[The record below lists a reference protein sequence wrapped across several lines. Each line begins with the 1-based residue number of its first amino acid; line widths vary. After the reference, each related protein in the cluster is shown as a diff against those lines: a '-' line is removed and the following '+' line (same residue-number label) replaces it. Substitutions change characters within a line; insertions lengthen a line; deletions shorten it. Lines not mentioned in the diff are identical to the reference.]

1 MNIYFLANVLIRRL
15 DLIPS
20 LGCHVRFVNIYLV
33 YITNRMISMAI
44 IAYRFVYV
52 VMWRWVQSPR
62 QQRTLNIIITSLVV
76 MVSGAFTGGVVY
88 YSENFRR
95 FLGSSFCF
103 SHSLSTQ

>member
-1 MNIYFLANVLIRRL
+1 MRFFL
-15 DLIPS
+15 
-20 LGCHVRFVNIYLV
+20 IYLV
-33 YITNRMISMAI
+33 YITNRMISLAI
-44 IAYRFVYV
+44 VTYRFVYV
-52 VMWRWVQSPR
+52 VKWRWVQSPR